1 MAQITL
7 VCTHKGRFW
16 LFFEAI
22 FKAENLT
29 LSAGHTMF
37 GFFRKRLFSSNF
49 CAVNFWGEKCTLI
62 AGQIAFATL
71 EVREFT
77 RRGLV
82 LPNRALFTSFIKVY
96 ICFIGRSRSQEFIG
110 QSDLNRN
117 SLVVLIGED
126 EH

>member
-29 LSAGHTMF
+29 LCASQTDF
-37 GFFRKRLFSSNF
+37 GFFRKQLFLSNF
-49 CAVNFWGEKCTLI
+49 CTITFRGEKRTLI
-62 AGQIAFATL
+62 AGQVRFATL